1 MKVEI
6 AGKEANEVKL
16 KVEIPQEE
24 VETALNQAYMK
35 MRNEFSVPGFRKGKV
50 PRDLIEKRYG
60 VEVFYE
66 EAANI
71 LLQQSYPKALDEQ
84 DLEPVARPDI
94 DVEQL
99 EAGKPFVYE
108 AKVTVKPEVTL
119 GKYQGFK
126 VAKEEPK
133 VEDKDVDAEL
143 DRIRDS
149 RAKLVAVEEGQ
160 PAEKDDQV
168 IIDFIGRMDGEEF
181 EGGSSSNHPLVLGSG
196 SFVPGFEDQLIGAK
210 VGETVT
216 VSLTM
221 PEDYGN
227 EELAGKEVEFT
238 VDVKEVKR
246 KEHPELNDEFA
257 KELGED
263 FESLQA
269 LKDKIKDQLQHNA
282 DHQAEHKQRDE
293 IIDAVRDKSKV
304 DIPAVM
310 VDDEVEA
317 MVQQMENRFARQGM
331 KLEDYLKYSDQ
342 DLEQLRQQM
351 RPEAET
357 AVKTEL
363 VLDQLAE
370 KENIQ
375 VETEDLDKEIERLA
389 QSYGQQPEQIK
400 SALAGSGQMQSL
412 EQAVLHRKVVDWL
425 VEHNSK

>member
-16 KVEIPQEE
+16 KVEVPHEQ

-35 MRNEFSVPGFRKGKV
+35 MRNDFSVPGFRKGKV

-66 EAANI
+66 ETANI
-71 LLQQSYPKALDEQ
+71 LLQQSYPQALDEQ
-84 DLEPVARPDI
+84 KLDPVARPDI
-94 DVEQL
+94 EVEQL
-99 EAGKPFVYE
+99 EQGKPFIYE

-119 GKYQGFK
+119 GKYQGLK
-126 VAKEEPK
+126 VAREEPT
-133 VEDKDVDAEL
+133 VEQKDVDAEL

-160 PAEKDDQV
+160 PAQKDDQV
-168 IIDFIGRMDGEEF
+168 IIDFTGRMDGEEF
-181 EGGSSSNHPLVLGSG
+181 EGGSSSNYPLVLGSG
-196 SFVPGFEDQLIGAK
+196 SFVPGFEDQLEGAK
-210 VGETVT
+210 AGETVT

-238 VDVKEVKR
+238 VEVKEVKR
-246 KEHPELNDEFA
+246 KQYPELNDDFA
-257 KELGED
+257 KELSEE

-269 LKDKIKDQLQHNA
+269 LKDKLKDQLQHNA

-293 IIDAVRDKSKV
+293 IIAAVRDKSKV
-304 DIPAVM
+304 DIPSVM

-331 KLEDYLKYSDQ
+331 KLEDYLKYSGQ

-351 RPEAET
+351 RPEAESS
-357 AVKTEL
+357 VKTEL

-370 KENIQ
+370 TENIQ
-375 VETEDLDKEIERLA
+375 VETEDLENEIERLA
-389 QSYGQQPEQIK
+389 QSYGQKPEQIK
-400 SALAGSGQMQSL
+400 SALAGSGQMPQM
-412 EQAVLHRKVVDWL
+412 EQAVLHRKVMDWL

>member
-331 KLEDYLKYSDQ
+331 KLEDYLKYSGQ
-342 DLEQLRQQM
+342 DMEQLRQQM

>member
-71 LLQQSYPKALDEQ
+71 LLQQSYPKELDEQ